1 MSATRWSGSSTA
13 SRTCR
18 SSRHEVTRILRR
30 AVPFDGTCLLT
41 MDPATL
47 LPTGD
52 VVENALP
59 PSAAVRL
66 TEIEIREPDVN
77 KFTDLARGRLPAAGL
92 AEATAGELDRSTR
105 HRELRR
111 PSGFDDEMRVVLT
124 GATGT
129 WGALTLLRE
138 ARRPRFTPAE
148 TQLMASLAAPLAD
161 GVRRATLLGGAAD
174 DDAGTGLLVL
184 APDYSLAT
192 ANQAALRWLD
202 ELGAETGGRLP
213 VALRGVA
220 VRAREIAQGE
230 RTDGTGAWARIRTR
244 TGRWA
249 IVRGSLLGDG
259 PDAQVAVLLETARPA
274 ELAPLIADAYGLT
287 DRERRVTELVAQG
300 HSTNVIGVPAAPLG
314 LHRPGPPEVRLREDR
329 DRHPWRA
336 RRPPVLRPLRAAA
349 DAPEGLNRARHGLPR
364 RSPGGGRRGG
374 HHRHVAGE
382 DLVSRREEHVR
393 VEPLLGLAQ
402 QSEYRTEMVAPL
414 RRGQR

>member
-1 MSATRWSGSSTA
+1 MAATGERQRVRDEVVRLVHRITDVPQLA
-13 SRTCR
+13 
-18 SSRHEVTRILRR
+18 HEVTRLLRR

-77 KFTDLARGRLPAAGL
+77 KFTDLARGGLPAAGL

-174 DDAGTGLLVL
+174 IDAGTGLLVL
-184 APDYSLAT
+184 APDYSPAT

-202 ELGAETGGRLP
+202 ELGAEAGGRLP

-259 PDAQVAVLLETARPA
+259 PDAQVAVLMETARPA

-300 HSTNVIGVPAAPLG
+300 HSTNAIGAR
-314 LHRPGPPEVRLREDR
+314 LHLSAYTVQDHLKSIFEKTGT
-329 DRHPWRA
+329 
-336 RRPPVLRPLRAAA
+336 
-349 DAPEGLNRARHGLPR
+349 GT
-364 RSPGGGRRGG
+364 RGG
-374 HHRHVAGE
+374 LVARLFFDHYAPRLTHRMG
-382 DLVSRREEHVR
+382 
-393 VEPLLGLAQ
+393 
-402 QSEYRTEMVAPL
+402 
-414 RRGQR
+414 

>member
-1 MSATRWSGSSTA
+1 MAATGERQRVRDEVIRLVHRIA
-13 SRTCR
+13 DVPQLAR
-18 SSRHEVTRILRR
+18 EVTPILRR

-52 VVENALP
+52 VVENALSQ
-59 PSAAVRL
+59 SAALRL
-66 TEIEIREPDVN
+66 TEIELREPDVN
-77 KFTDLARGRLPAAGL
+77 KFTYLARERLPAAGL
-92 AEATAGELDRSTR
+92 AEATGGELDRSTR

-111 PSGFDDEMRVVLT
+111 PSGFDDELRVVLT

-138 ARRPRFTPAE
+138 ARRPRFTRAE
-148 TQLMASLAAPLAD
+148 TGLMASLAGPLAD
-161 GVRRATLLGGAAD
+161 GLRRAALLGGAAD
-174 DDAGTGLLVL
+174 DDAGPGLLVL

-192 ANQAALRWLD
+192 ANQAGLRWLD
-202 ELGAETGGRLP
+202 ELGAETGGQLP

-249 IVRGSLLGDG
+249 IVQGSLLGDG

-300 HSTNVIGVPAAPLG
+300 YPTNVIGSRLHLSAYTVQDHLKSIFDKTGTGTRGELVARLFFDHYAPRLV
-314 LHRPGPPEVRLREDR
+314 HRKG
-329 DRHPWRA
+329 
-336 RRPPVLRPLRAAA
+336 
-349 DAPEGLNRARHGLPR
+349 
-364 RSPGGGRRGG
+364 
-374 HHRHVAGE
+374 
-382 DLVSRREEHVR
+382 
-393 VEPLLGLAQ
+393 
-402 QSEYRTEMVAPL
+402 
-414 RRGQR
+414 